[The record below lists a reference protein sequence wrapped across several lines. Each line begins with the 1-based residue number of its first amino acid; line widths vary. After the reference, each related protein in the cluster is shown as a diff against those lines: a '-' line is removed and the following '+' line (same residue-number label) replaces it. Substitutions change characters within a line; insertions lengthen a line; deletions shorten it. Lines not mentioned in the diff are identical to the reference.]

1 MLDLRSKISFSGPV
15 PNNNCLLLINKIP
28 NILNF
33 IFERC
38 SKTHDLFTSTFQ
50 VSIKVLY
57 LYLLIELISVVE
69 KETHPETKRL
79 KFTKVLP
86 KKIDKSDP
94 VSYVFSKKDSVLSD
108 DEFRYKRILKWLIN
122 VEFDRE
128 CEKLHSKSTH

>member
-1 MLDLRSKISFSGPV
+1 MSRLEYDGHKVTSDHFLANGTARKFLILQKTNPHISKF
-15 PNNNCLLLINKIP
+15 
-28 NILNF
+28 
-33 IFERC
+33 
-38 SKTHDLFTSTFQ
+38 
-50 VSIKVLY
+50 
-57 LYLLIELISVVE
+57 ISVVE
-69 KETHPETKRL
+69 KESHPETKRL